1 MFINCFTL
9 RNCCEK
15 SPQESRNFFFF
26 FLVFVKKVIMGSPAC
41 STDVLA
47 EYSTARAV

>member
-1 MFINCFTL
+1 M
-9 RNCCEK
+9 K
-15 SPQESRNFFFF
+15 SHHRRAEIFFF

>member
-1 MFINCFTL
+1 M
-9 RNCCEK
+9 K
-15 SPQESRNFFFF
+15 SHHRRAEIFFFF

>member
-15 SPQESRNFFFF
+15 SPQESRNYFF